1 MKKCSQEM
9 QTNRTSQDHEDF
21 RLDSLE
27 HGQREPLCIE
37 CKLNHFIKV
46 QTKVKHLCQL
56 RRSISEIIKIMQ

>member
-9 QTNRTSQDHEDF
+9 QTNGTVKTMKTFSGD
-21 RLDSLE
+21 LLE

-37 CKLNHFIKV
+37 CKLNCFIKV
-46 QTKVKHLCQL
+46 QTKVKRLHQM